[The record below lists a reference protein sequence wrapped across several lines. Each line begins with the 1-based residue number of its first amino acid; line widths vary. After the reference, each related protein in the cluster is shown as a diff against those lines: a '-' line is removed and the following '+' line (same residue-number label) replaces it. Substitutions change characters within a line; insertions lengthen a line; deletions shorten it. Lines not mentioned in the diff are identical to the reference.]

1 MPKLRLSFEAKLI
14 FILSVLVA
22 FGPMSIDMYLPAF
35 SAMAHD
41 FKVDVSLVQYTLAS
55 FNVGIAL
62 GQLFYGPL
70 SDQFGRRGVLLCG
83 MLIYIVASIGCAL
96 VVDIDHMIYLRFL
109 QAIGGCAGMVTARAV
124 VRDTF
129 NGNQA
134 ARVFSTM
141 MLIMGVAP
149 IIAPTLGGLALLYFN
164 WRFIFWFLGLISA
177 IAMVAVYFYLPE
189 TLPAEKRNPHAAK
202 KSLSTYYAIF
212 HDKLFVGYALSAG
225 LLQGAMFAYI
235 TGSSFVFV
243 EIFNFTE
250 QQYGLLFGLNACG
263 LIATSQINRFLLQK
277 MTYNKIL
284 LRAFVLNFIASVA
297 LFVCATTDTF
307 SIYGVVVP
315 LFVMVSTMGIV
326 FPNSSVGSLI
336 HQSARAGSASALLGT
351 IMFSC
356 GAVAAFSVSFL
367 YDKTI
372 FPMVI
377 VILICSSLG
386 LITSL
391 WLRKNLI
398 RAKELI

>member
-1 MPKLRLSFEAKLI
+1 MPKLSLSFEAKLI

-35 SAMAHD
+35 TAIATD
-41 FKVDVSLVQYTLAS
+41 FKVDMSLVQYTLAS

-70 SDQFGRRGVLLCG
+70 SDQFGRKNILLSG

-129 NGNQA
+129 DGNQA

-149 IIAPTLGGLALLYFN
+149 IVAPTLGGLALLYFN
-164 WRFIFWFLGLISA
+164 WRFIFWFLGVLSTVA
-177 IAMVAVYFYLPE
+177 LVAVYFYLPE
-189 TLPAEKRNPHAAK
+189 TLPSDKRTPHATK
-202 KSLSTYYAIF
+202 RSLSTYYAIF

-235 TGSSFVFV
+235 TGSSFAFV
-243 EIFNFTE
+243 ELFNFTE
-250 QQYGLLFGLNACG
+250 QQYGLIFGLNACG
-263 LIATSQINRFLLQK
+263 LIATSQLNRFLLQK
-277 MTYNKIL
+277 FTYNKIL
-284 LRAFVLNFIASVA
+284 LRAFILNFLAA
-297 LFVCATTDTF
+297 LTLFVCATTGTF
-307 SIYGVVVP
+307 SIYGITVP
-315 LFVMVSTMGIV
+315 LFFMVSTMGVV
-326 FPNSSVGSLI
+326 FPNSSVGSLA

-351 IMFSC
+351 IMFTC
-356 GAVAAFSVSFL
+356 GALAAFSVSFL

-372 FPMVI
+372 LPMVS

-386 LITSL
+386 LLTSF
-391 WLRKNLI
+391 WLRSNLI
-398 RAKELI
+398 KNNEPI

>member
-1 MPKLRLSFEAKLI
+1 MPKLKLSFEAKLI

-41 FKVDVSLVQYTLAS
+41 FDVDVSLVQYTLAS

-70 SDQFGRRGVLLCG
+70 SDQFGRKKVLLGG
-83 MLIYIVASIGCAL
+83 MLIYIVASVGCAL
-96 VVDIDHMIYLRFL
+96 VVDVDHMIYLRFL

-177 IAMVAVYFYLPE
+177 VAIVVVYFYLPE
-189 TLPAEKRNPHAAK
+189 TLPAEKRNPHASK

-243 EIFNFTE
+243 EIYNFTE
-250 QQYGLLFGLNACG
+250 QQYGLLFGMNACG

-284 LRAFVLNFIASVA
+284 LRAFILNFVAATA
-297 LFVCATTDTF
+297 LFAFATTGLF
-307 SIYGVVVP
+307 SIYGIVVP
-315 LFVMVSTMGIV
+315 LFFMVSTMGIV

-336 HQSARAGSASALLGT
+336 HQSSRAGSASALLGT

-372 FPMVI
+372 FPMVM

-386 LITSL
+386 LLTSF
-391 WLRKNLI
+391 WLRKNLML
-398 RAKELI
+398 AKELI